1 MLDISI
7 LAINLLTSCKAS
19 QNILIER
26 IDSGET
32 DDSPFCSN
40 LVTPTDG
47 QNIPVI
53 VRPHPRDGIE
63 QRIAIAKASLD
74 YFTRGTGDEN
84 GVELDTLFEAPSELE
99 TTKPPLE
106 YVGASLT
113 HTSESLV
120 AEDGVYP
127 QIFGSHS
134 N

>member
-1 MLDISI
+1 M
-7 LAINLLTSCKAS
+7 
-19 QNILIER
+19 IER

-32 DDSPFCSN
+32 DNSPFCSN
-40 LVTPTDG
+40 LVTPTDS
-47 QNIPVI
+47 QTIPFI

-84 GVELDTLFEAPSELE
+84 GVELDPLFEAPSELE

-106 YVGASLT
+106 YAGVSLT
-113 HTSESLV
+113 HTSGSLV
-120 AEDGVYP
+120 AEEEVYP
-127 QIFGSHS
+127 QHFGSHS